1 MVAELMQIAGQLI
14 DEKSSNCDF
23 SSLQSAPR
31 NSLNL
36 PGPVLIHFRPEI
48 SPKSGMVDATGG
60 HYAMQKHP
68 SGSCSIVSRKQAAGS
83 AALAALPASHCSRY
97 SAHDAAR
104 ASV

>member
-1 MVAELMQIAGQLI
+1 MQIAGQLI

-36 PGPVLIHFRPEI
+36 PGPKQVHVRPEI
-48 SPKSGMVDATGG
+48 SQNQGMVDATWC
-60 HYAMQKHP
+60 HYAMQKYP